1 MRPIESKPALLFAAA
16 FAGIA
21 AATDVPLRL
30 GARVFPPMSS
40 IPSTELTAQDVAFA
54 STGFRAAGADM
65 AWVQML
71 QYTAGGLDSV
81 PEVDSRGYSRL
92 KDLALRVV
100 RLDPSF
106 HRAYTYAAG
115 ILAWFH
121 GVDRPDDAAA
131 ILQEGLRNDPGQKMY
146 PMYIAAIAFQK
157 KGDAA
162 GMVALLDSAYDDP
175 QTSPPMRAILA
186 NLHKSRGEYEKA
198 LAIWEDILSSD
209 RDQTEH
215 GRARVA
221 IPELKRLIQERAA
234 APKKRP

>member
-1 MRPIESKPALLFAAA
+1 MRPPRALLAAA
-16 FAGIA
+16 ACA
-21 AATDVPLRL
+21 ALALGADVPLTR
-30 GARVFPPMSS
+30 GARVFPSMSL
-40 IPSTELTAQDVAFA
+40 IPSTELAAQDVAFA

-71 QYTAGGLDSV
+71 QYCAGGLDV
-81 PEVDSRGYSRL
+81 IPDEGGYSRL
-92 KDLALRVV
+92 KDVALRVV

-121 GVDRPDDAAA
+121 GVDRPDEAAE

-146 PMYIAAIAFQK
+146 PMYIAAIAFKK
-157 KGDAA
+157 KGDAD

-215 GRARVA
+215 ARARIA

-234 APKKRP
+234 APRRRAR